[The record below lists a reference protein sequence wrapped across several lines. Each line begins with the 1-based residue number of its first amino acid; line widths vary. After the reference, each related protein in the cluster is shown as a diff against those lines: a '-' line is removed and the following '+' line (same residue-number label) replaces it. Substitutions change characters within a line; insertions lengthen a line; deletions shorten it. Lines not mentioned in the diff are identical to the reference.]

1 MSAPLDPDPE
11 SSTALDPAT
20 ATGAD
25 PRAPGPV
32 PAGPEPAEAAAPSP
46 TPAPRAEARVAPE
59 APPALEQA
67 EGADAAPGGFL
78 DRHAGRLDATLYA
91 AFACAAVVYVAH
103 VFYGSMHAQTGGSWS
118 APLDDVFI
126 HFDYARAIARGYPF
140 QWSEGNGYSSGNTS
154 LTYPFVLALGYW
166 VGFRGLSVMVWA
178 AIVATVS
185 TVAFLLG
192 AARLLDVCRPP
203 LPAWCKYLLPPA
215 VLGLGALDWTLFSG
229 MENAFHLAMW
239 SACAVSAAALVMRAD
254 DAGAARRLG
263 WLTGA
268 TGALL
273 FATRPESVA
282 CVATFGVWAALVV
295 RRRHGAFAAVAT
307 LLRVGLP
314 GAVAVVLQAVAN
326 RAFTGEWSAN
336 GAIAKLALNNPYM
349 TGAEKL
355 DEYLHFLKY
364 VVLRNTQHHFSDALP
379 WGWMVPLLALVPVLV
394 RSTRALAVVL
404 WAQVIGW
411 SLLVSLNGQVRWQNE
426 RYTMAGVAW
435 LLLLAGLGVALLL
448 RPLPSMRATWPRPW
462 RGERAW
468 QWALSAAVA
477 LGAVALFAVHQAP
490 NMRDQVWF
498 FGRASRNIL
507 DQHVTAGVALA
518 RMNAKRVLVGDAGAL
533 LYASDRPGL
542 DLIGLGGYHDLP
554 FARAAVHGLGASL
567 ELVERMPREER
578 PDVMA
583 IYPSWWGDLPSVFG
597 RRIEEYPVVGNVI
610 CGDVSKVIYGANWSS
625 LDRAGKPRLGRAA
638 GDAELTVVDEV
649 DVADLVSERAH
660 AYEQPRPSA
669 GFVAWRVLA
678 DPDNPARDLFDAG
691 RVVPPGRAERFRIRV
706 PRSGG
711 ALRART
717 VVTRPARV
725 EVRIDGKPVGA
736 LAFASVEGW
745 QEVELE
751 LPLGL
756 PGEVQIELSASDEWT
771 NHHVW
776 TVERR

>member
-1 MSAPLDPDPE
+1 
-11 SSTALDPAT
+11 
-20 ATGAD
+20 
-25 PRAPGPV
+25 V
-32 PAGPEPAEAAAPSP
+32 PS
-46 TPAPRAEARVAPE
+46 
-59 APPALEQA
+59 
-67 EGADAAPGGFL
+67 FL
-78 DRHAGRLDATLYA
+78 DRQAVRLDGALYA
-91 AFACAAVVYVAH
+91 AFACAAVVFVAH
-103 VFYGSMHAQTGGSWS
+103 LFYGSLRAQTGGSWS

-166 VGFRGLSVMVWA
+166 VGFRGLTIMLWA
-178 AIVATVS
+178 ALVACLS

-192 AARLLDVCRPP
+192 AARLLDVCDPP
-203 LPAWCKYLLPPA
+203 LPPWCKYLLPPA
-215 VLGLGALDWTLFSG
+215 VLGLGALDWTLMSG

-239 SACAVSAAALVMRAD
+239 SACAMAAAALVRRVD
-254 DAGAARRLG
+254 DAMAARRLG
-263 WLTGA
+263 WLTGV

-295 RRRHGAFAAVAT
+295 RRRHGGLAAVAT

-326 RAFTGEWSAN
+326 RALTGEWSAN

-349 TGAEKL
+349 TGGEKL
-355 DEYLHFLKY
+355 DEYLHFLRY
-364 VVLRNTQHHFSDALP
+364 VVLRNTQHHFSDTLP
-379 WGWMVPLLALVPVLV
+379 WGWMVPLLALVPLAV
-394 RSTRALAVVL
+394 RSTRALGAVL
-404 WAQVIGW
+404 WAHVVGW
-411 SLLVSLNGQVRWQNE
+411 LLLVSLNGQVRWQNE
-426 RYTMAGVAW
+426 RYTMAAVAW

-448 RPLPSMRATWPRPW
+448 RPSVAVAAAWPRPW
-462 RGERAW
+462 QARLAW
-468 QWALSAAVA
+468 RWALRAALA
-477 LGAVALFAVHQAP
+477 LAAMVLFAVHQAP
-490 NMRDQVWF
+490 NMRDQIWF

-507 DQHVTAGVALA
+507 DQHVAAGNALA
-518 RMNAKRVLVGDAGAL
+518 RLDARRVLVGDAGAL

-597 RRIEEYPVVGNVI
+597 RRLEEYPVAGNVI
-610 CGDVSKVIYGANWSS
+610 CGDVSKVIYVANWSA
-625 LDRAGKPRLGRAA
+625 LDRAGKPRGADA
-638 GDAELTVVDEV
+638 AELTVVDEV

-660 AYEQPRPSA
+660 AYQQPRPSA
-669 GFVAWRVLA
+669 GFVTWRVLA
-678 DPDNPARDLFDAG
+678 DPSDAKRDMFDAG
-691 RVVPPGRAERFRIRV
+691 RVVPPGRAERFRILAPTR
-706 PRSGG
+706 GG

-717 VVTRPARV
+717 AVSRAARV
-725 EVRIDGKPVGA
+725 EVRIDGKDVGV
-736 LAFASVEGW
+736 LAMAAVDGW

-751 LPLGL
+751 LPPGL
-756 PGEVQIELSASDEWT
+756 PRTVEVELSASDEWA